1 MSNGFFLPFK
11 VLIFLI
17 VFIII
22 FISVFFIPISPD
34 AFYSYDGSLSQNI
47 VIDISSSG
55 YAWPSP
61 GYTGINSYFGYR
73 TSPTAGASSY
83 HSGLDIAA
91 PEGSKL
97 IAVTSGQITF
107 ASFLGGGGYTITLTS
122 GNIKFTYC
130 HVSPHY
136 IVKVGDYVVQG
147 QVIGYVGPK
156 NVYGVKGNQYF
167 DENGNPTN
175 GATTGPHLHFGV
187 RVNGEYIDPL
197 TLFN

>member
-1 MSNGFFLPFK
+1 MSNSFFSFK
-11 VLIFLI
+11 ILVI
-17 VFIII
+17 FIIFI
-22 FISVFFIPISPD
+22 SVFISVFFIPMFPNEFIS
-34 AFYSYDGSLSQNI
+34 YSSSKFI
-47 VIDISSSG
+47 SIDISSSG
-55 YAWPSP
+55 YAWPIP
-61 GYTGINSYFGYR
+61 GYNSITSYFGYR

-83 HSGLDIAA
+83 HSGLDIGA

-97 IAVTSGQITF
+97 IAVTSGEITF
-107 ASFLGGGGYTITLTS
+107 ASFLGGGGYTITLSS

-130 HVSPHY
+130 HVSPYY
-136 IVKVGDYVVQG
+136 IVKIGDKVSQG

-187 RVNGEYIDPL
+187 RVDGEYIDPL
-197 TLFN
+197 SLFN

>member
-1 MSNGFFLPFK
+1 MSN
-11 VLIFLI
+11 
-17 VFIII
+17 
-22 FISVFFIPISPD
+22 SFFIPTKILSLIIMFLILFISIFFIPTLPES
-34 AFYSYDGSLSQNI
+34 AFSHTNSLNSNI
-47 VIDISSSG
+47 IIDISSSG

-61 GYTGINSYFGYR
+61 GFTTINSYFGYR
-73 TSPTAGASSY
+73 TSPTVGASSY
-83 HSGLDIAA
+83 HSGIDIGA

-97 IAVTSGQITF
+97 IAVTSGKITF

-130 HVSPHY
+130 HVSPYY
-136 IVKVGDYVVQG
+136 IVKVGDYVTQG

-187 RVNGEYIDPL
+187 RVNEEYVDPL
-197 TLFN
+197 SLFN

>member
-1 MSNGFFLPFK
+1 MSNSFFSFK
-11 VLIFLI
+11 ILVI
-17 VFIII
+17 FIIFI
-22 FISVFFIPISPD
+22 SVFISVFFIPMFPNEFIS
-34 AFYSYDGSLSQNI
+34 YSSSKFI
-47 VIDISSSG
+47 SIDISSSG
-55 YAWPSP
+55 YAWPIP
-61 GYTGINSYFGYR
+61 GYNSITSYFGYR

-83 HSGLDIAA
+83 HSGLDIGA

-97 IAVTSGQITF
+97 IAVTSGEITF
-107 ASFLGGGGYTITLTS
+107 ASFLGGGGYTITLSS

-130 HVSPHY
+130 HVSPYY
-136 IVKVGDYVVQG
+136 IVKIGDKVSQG

-187 RVNGEYIDPL
+187 RVDGEYIDPL
-197 TLFN
+197 SLFS

>member
-1 MSNGFFLPFK
+1 MSNSFFSFK
-11 VLIFLI
+11 ILVI
-17 VFIII
+17 FIIFI
-22 FISVFFIPISPD
+22 SAFISVFFIPMFPNEFIS
-34 AFYSYDGSLSQNI
+34 YSSSEPI
-47 VIDISSSG
+47 SIDISSSG
-55 YAWPSP
+55 YAWPIP
-61 GYTGINSYFGYR
+61 GYNSITSYFGYR

-83 HSGLDIAA
+83 HSGLDIGA

-97 IAVTSGQITF
+97 IAVTSGEITF

-130 HVSPHY
+130 HVSPYY
-136 IVKVGDYVVQG
+136 IVKIGDKVSQG

-187 RVNGEYIDPL
+187 RVDGEYIDPL
-197 TLFN
+197 SLFN

>member
-1 MSNGFFLPFK
+1 MSNSFFSFK
-11 VLIFLI
+11 ILVI
-17 VFIII
+17 FIIFI
-22 FISVFFIPISPD
+22 SVFISVFFIPMFPNEFIS
-34 AFYSYDGSLSQNI
+34 YSSSKFI
-47 VIDISSSG
+47 SIDISSSG
-55 YAWPSP
+55 YAWPIP
-61 GYTGINSYFGYR
+61 GYNSITSYFGYR

-83 HSGLDIAA
+83 HSGLDIGA

-97 IAVTSGQITF
+97 IAVTSGEITF
-107 ASFLGGGGYTITLTS
+107 ASFLGGGGYTITITS

-130 HVSPHY
+130 HVSPYY
-136 IVKVGDYVVQG
+136 IVKIGDKVSQG

-187 RVNGEYIDPL
+187 RVDGEYIDPL
-197 TLFN
+197 SLFN

>member
-1 MSNGFFLPFK
+1 MSNSFFSFK
-11 VLIFLI
+11 ILVT
-17 VFIII
+17 FIIFI
-22 FISVFFIPISPD
+22 SVFISVFFIPMFPNEFIS
-34 AFYSYDGSLSQNI
+34 YSSSEFISIN
-47 VIDISSSG
+47 ISSSG
-55 YAWPSP
+55 YAWPIP
-61 GYTGINSYFGYR
+61 GYNSITSYFGYR

-83 HSGLDIAA
+83 HSGLDIGA

-97 IAVTSGQITF
+97 VAVTSGEITF

-130 HVSPHY
+130 HVSPYY
-136 IVKVGDYVVQG
+136 IVKIGDKVSQG

-187 RVNGEYIDPL
+187 RVDGEYINPL
-197 TLFN
+197 SLFN